1 MSYLSWFQG
10 ELLQRHALEGDCMLG
25 REPQECD
32 LSFPAEASVSRR
44 HAEIARIGEAWW
56 LRDLGSKNGTRL
68 NGLPL
73 DSPAGSPLADGD
85 EIQLGDQRLR
95 FTEGFP
101 GLDPAL
107 FIEGVGD
114 LFTEVESEPSQALI
128 LVRGLELL
136 HRSTEALLMESS
148 SSALIKSLL
157 SEAIKLL
164 AAERGFVVMVD
175 GEGNWQTVHRIGDV
189 QDRTGLSHS
198 VIRYAVAHRT
208 GVLSNAPMADPRF
221 GGASLVE
228 LHRGALICAPMEI
241 EGEVKGL
248 IYLDRMSD
256 GRPFKRF
263 DLALVQ
269 AFVRQG
275 TVALRHAQLA
285 QKALGQAELQGEIL
299 RLRSLNERVITRTG
313 EILAAM
319 ESSLRWLQSYG
330 EKLHG
335 ETSESLRH
343 QVDRLRYLVEA
354 AVQETLLEMPR
365 ETPYSSSLE
374 ALQAAFEPFW
384 QSLVKVRGAEL
395 TLDPVP
401 PGTIWMAGTLAS
413 QAVSGLVEPM
423 LMAVGET
430 QTVRGRWQ
438 EEGGNWVLRLA
449 FPMGG
454 HGPVPDSWTLQSL
467 LNTGIVWRWSD
478 QCLSITFPRGID
490 TVPEAPPLPL
500 LGLVTEEMELMGLFQ
515 SVAEAGQL
523 AIFPLEEDP
532 PLPPLPHFRY
542 LVIDALGVQ
551 DVAKCIQAYRR
562 HPNFA
567 TAPILVVRAP
577 EDLFAT
583 LLAAGATD
591 WLPEGFRWE
600 TLHHRLQV
608 LKGHDELQRKAL
620 IAERLDSFRQMA
632 GTLKHEINNPLAI
645 ISMQVELLERKYPD
659 EPKLGKVGEMVERIR
674 GLMQVL
680 QKMRE
685 APVEDYPDGSS
696 ILKLS

>member
-1 MSYLSWFQG
+1 MSYLSWIQG
-10 ELLQRHALEGDCMLG
+10 GLLQRHAVEKDCSLG
-25 REPQECD
+25 RDPEECD
-32 LSFPAEASVSRR
+32 LSFPAETSVSRR
-44 HAEIARIGEAWW
+44 HAEISRVGDDWW
-56 LRDLGSKNGTRL
+56 IRDLGSKNGTRL
-68 NGLPL
+68 NGLPTITH
-73 DSPAGSPLADGD
+73 SGNRLADGD
-85 EIQLGDQRLR
+85 EILLGDLAIH
-95 FTEGFP
+95 FTLGFP
-101 GLDPAL
+101 GLDREL
-107 FIEGVGD
+107 FIEHVGD
-114 LFTEVESEPSQALI
+114 LFSEVRPEPSQALI

-148 SSALIKSLL
+148 SSALIQSLL

-164 AAERGFVVMVD
+164 AAERGFVVMVGSD
-175 GEGNWQTVHRIGDV
+175 GTWQTVHRIGDV
-189 QDRTGLSHS
+189 EDQAGLSHS
-198 VIRYAVAHRT
+198 VLHYAITHRT
-208 GVLSNAPMADPRF
+208 GVLSNSPMADPRF
-221 GGASLVE
+221 GGASLLE

-248 IYLDRMSD
+248 LYLDRMGE
-256 GRPFKRF
+256 GRPFTRF
-263 DLALVQ
+263 DLSLVQ

-285 QKALGQAELQGEIL
+285 QKALGQAEIQGELL
-299 RLRSLNERVITRTG
+299 RLRSLNERVVSRTG

-319 ESSLRWLQSYG
+319 ESSLRWLHSYG
-330 EKLHG
+330 EKAHG

-343 QVDRLRYLVEA
+343 QVNRLQYLAET
-354 AVQETLLEMPR
+354 AVQEALLETPR
-365 ETPYSSSLE
+365 ETSHSSSLE
-374 ALQAAFEPFW
+374 TLLV
-384 QSLVKVRGAEL
+384 SLKPSWENLLKIRGAEL
-395 TLDPVP
+395 TLEPAP
-401 PGTIWMAGTLAS
+401 QGTVWMVGTLAA
-413 QAVSGLVEPM
+413 QALAGLVEPM
-423 LMAVGET
+423 LMGVAESQV
-430 QTVRGRWQ
+430 VRGHWQ
-438 EEGGNWVLRLA
+438 EEGGNWVLRLC
-449 FPMGG
+449 FPQGG
-454 HGPVPDSWTLQSL
+454 HGPAPDSWTTHSLQ
-467 LNTGIVWRWSD
+467 NTGIVWRWSD
-478 QCLSITFPRGID
+478 QVLAITFPRGID
-490 TVPEAPPLPL
+490 TVPELPPLPL

-515 SVAEAGQL
+515 SVAEAGHL

-532 PLPPLPHFRY
+532 PLPPLPYFRY

-551 DVAKCIQAYRR
+551 DPAKCIQVYRR

-567 TAPILVVRAP
+567 TVPILVVRAP
-577 EDLFAT
+577 EDLFST

-620 IAERLDSFRQMA
+620 AAERLDSFRQMA

-645 ISMQVELLERKYPD
+645 ISLQVELLQRKYPE
-659 EPKLGKVGEMVERIR
+659 EPKLGKIAEMIERIR

>member
-1 MSYLSWFQG
+1 
-10 ELLQRHALEGDCMLG
+10 LEKDCSLG
-25 REPQECD
+25 RDPSLCEP
-32 LSFPAEASVSRR
+32 SFPAEASLSRR
-44 HAEIARIGEAWW
+44 HAEITRIGEAWW
-56 LRDLGSKNGTRL
+56 IRDLGSKNGSRL

-73 DSPAGSPLADGD
+73 STPAGNRLADGD
-85 EIQLGDQRLR
+85 EVVLGDLRLH
-95 FTEGFP
+95 FTDGFP
-101 GLDPAL
+101 GLDPDL
-107 FIEGVGD
+107 FIERVGD
-114 LFTEVESEPSQALI
+114 LFSEVRPEPSQALI

-136 HRSTEALLMESS
+136 YRSTEALLLESS
-148 SSALIKSLL
+148 STNLIQSLL
-157 SEAIKLL
+157 NEAMKLL
-164 AAERGFVVMVD
+164 SAERGFVVMVGGD
-175 GEGNWQTVHRIGDV
+175 GSWQTVHRVGDV
-189 QDRTGLSHS
+189 QDQAGLSHS
-198 VIRYAVAHRT
+198 VLGYAVKHRT

-241 EGEVKGL
+241 GTEVKGL
-248 IYLDRMSD
+248 LYLDRIGE
-256 GRPFKRF
+256 GRPFTRF

-285 QKALGQAELQGEIL
+285 QQALGQAEIQGELL
-299 RLRSLNERVITRTG
+299 RLRSLNERVISRTG
-313 EILAAM
+313 EILSSM
-319 ESSLRWLQSYG
+319 ETPLRWLDSYG
-330 EKLHG
+330 EKAHG
-335 ETSESLRH
+335 ETAESVRH
-343 QVDRLRYLVEA
+343 QVDRLRFLVEA
-354 AVQETLLEMPR
+354 ALQEAFLETPR
-365 ETPYSSSLE
+365 EPACSTRLE
-374 ALQAAFEPFW
+374 ALQEALEPSW
-384 QSLVKVRGAEL
+384 QSLIRLRGGTL
-395 TLDPVP
+395 VLDPVP
-401 PGTIWMAGTLAS
+401 PGTVWMAGTLVP
-413 QAVSGLVEPM
+413 QAVAGLVEPM
-423 LMAVGET
+423 LMSVGEA

-438 EEGGNWVLRLA
+438 EEGGNWVLRLS

-454 HGPVPDSWTLQSL
+454 HGPVPNAWTTQSL
-467 LNTGIVWRWSD
+467 QKTGIVWRWSE
-478 QCLSITFPRGID
+478 QCLAITFPRGLD

-500 LGLVTEEMELMGLFQ
+500 LGLVTEEMDLMGLFQ
-515 SVAEAGQL
+515 SVAEAGEL

-542 LVIDALGVQ
+542 LVIDALGVL
-551 DVAKCIQAYRR
+551 DPAHCIQAYRR

-567 TAPILVVRAP
+567 TVPILVVRAP
-577 EDLFAT
+577 EDLFST

-620 IAERLDSFRQMA
+620 AAERLDSFRQMA

-659 EPKLGKVGEMVERIR
+659 EVKLGKIAEMVERIR

-696 ILKLS
+696 IFKLS

>member
-10 ELLQRHALEGDCMLG
+10 ELLQRYALEKGCVLG
-25 REPQECD
+25 RDPAECA
-32 LSFPAEASVSRR
+32 LSFPEDVSISRR
-44 HAEIARIGEAWW
+44 HAEIVRVGDVWW
-56 LRDLGSKNGTRL
+56 IRDLGSKNGTSL
-68 NGLPL
+68 NGHPVDPSEGNAL
-73 DSPAGSPLADGD
+73 GDGA
-85 EIQLGDQRLR
+85 EIQLGDQRIR
-95 FTEGFP
+95 FTVGFP
-101 GLDPAL
+101 NLDPLL

-114 LFTEVESEPSQALI
+114 LFSEVQSEPSQALT

-148 SSALIKSLL
+148 SSALIRSLL

-189 QDRTGLSHS
+189 QDQTGLSHS
-198 VIRYAVAHRT
+198 VIQYATQRRT
-208 GVLSNAPMADPRF
+208 GVLSNSPMADPRF

-248 IYLDRMSD
+248 LYLDRLQD
-256 GRPFKRF
+256 GRPFTRF

-299 RLRSLNERVITRTG
+299 RLRSLNERVTSRTG

-319 ESSLRWLQSYG
+319 ESALRWLQSYG
-330 EKLHG
+330 EKVHG
-335 ETSESLRH
+335 ETSEALRH
-343 QVDRLRYLVEA
+343 QVGRLQYLAES

-365 ETPYSSSLE
+365 ETAFSTRLE
-374 ALQAAFEPFW
+374 VLQAAVEPSW
-384 QSLVKVRGAEL
+384 LSLVKIRGAEL
-395 TLDPVP
+395 ILDPVP

-423 LMAVGET
+423 LMAVVES
-430 QTVRGRWQ
+430 QRVRGWWQ

-449 FPMGG
+449 FPSGS
-454 HGPVPDSWTLQSL
+454 HGPAPDSWTLQSL
-467 LNTGIVWRWSD
+467 QKTGIVWRWSD
-478 QCLSITFPRGID
+478 QNLSLTFPRGID
-490 TVPEAPPLPL
+490 TVPDGPPLPL

-551 DVAKCIQAYRR
+551 DAAKCIQAYRR

-577 EDLFAT
+577 EDLFST

-620 IAERLDSFRQMA
+620 IAERLDSFQQMA

-645 ISMQVELLERKYPD
+645 ISMQVELLQRKYPE
-659 EPKLGKVGEMVERIR
+659 EPKLGKIAEMVERIR